1 MGATKIQKISEALL
15 LQRPLTVHLP
25 CHSRSAA
32 KWRVSQWAA
41 FQDCSPSFYRWGKW
55 PRKAKW
61 LRGYVKNQWDRKDV
75 TETSDV
81 WVAGNQ
87 DKPMSFNKLPLD
99 SLFIQPLKARNS
111 SLSANSVRSLPSLSP
126 NVHINTY
133 SFCGTHLPRNR
144 FHIDLGVGA
153 QGSCA
158 KGEMGGLAS
167 GDVSLA
173 PHTVLCD
180 TWSLQAPGFRFSG
193 NRLPTRSCLWVVW
206 VCDLTFLRTFS
217 WPNDWLLCVLVCSL

>member
-1 MGATKIQKISEALL
+1 M
-15 LQRPLTVHLP
+15 
-25 CHSRSAA
+25 
-32 KWRVSQWAA
+32 
-41 FQDCSPSFYRWGKW
+41 
-55 PRKAKW
+55 
-61 LRGYVKNQWDRKDV
+61 KNQWDRKDV

-81 WVAGNQ
+81 WIAGNQ

-193 NRLPTRSCLWVVW
+193 NWLPTRSCLWVVW